1 MSLQAIEGQKVQSA
15 DKNAHQRK
23 IDVASEGMIFDTL
36 QKTQYTKPIDSTVRE
51 LATNAVDSIKE
62 RDIAREI
69 LSEEAKVEDYYLER
83 EGDKYKHS
91 KFDKSYYD
99 LSRFSNEPNVKLIY
113 RSCRNG
119 TGYVDQ
125 FVIEDEGVGIGM
137 PRLEGY
143 FDLGFSSKRNTKALL
158 GAFGLGNK
166 VALSTG
172 VDYYIMESR
181 HNGIY
186 HAFKC
191 FSRHIDSLV
200 PRFNDVGM
208 NPVTEFSSGAK
219 AHHEL
224 QDGNNFT
231 RITVPTKRFNK
242 DKFIHAV
249 KSQLL
254 YFPNIDF
261 VVEHYETAEDIIA
274 GNCLYTEDI
283 TFKALVEH
291 SSTNIVI
298 SNNRIYNKPHV
309 IIVRDTNDTQTTGV
323 CYGQHG
329 RSIK

>member
-15 DKNAHQRK
+15 NKNAHTRK

-36 QKTQYTKPIDSTVRE
+36 QKTQYTKPIESTVRE

-62 RDIAREI
+62 REIARDI
-69 LSEEAKVEDYYLER
+69 LTGKSKVEDYYLER

-113 RSCRNG
+113 RACSNG
-119 TGYVDQ
+119 NGYVDQ
-125 FVIEDEGVGIGM
+125 FVVEDAGVGIGM

-143 FDLGFSSKRNTKALL
+143 FDLGYSSKRNTKALL

-166 VALSTG
+166 VALSTN
-172 VDYYIMESR
+172 VDYYIMETR
-181 HNGIY
+181 HNGRY
-186 HAFKC
+186 YSFKC
-191 FSRHIDSLV
+191 FSRHIESLV
-200 PRFNDVGM
+200 PKFNATGT
-208 NPVTEFSSGAK
+208 NPETQFSSGAVVNY
-219 AHHEL
+219 EE
-224 QDGNNFT
+224 QDGPNFT

-242 DKFIHAV
+242 DKFVHAV

-261 VVEHYETAEDIIA
+261 RVEHYTDAEALEEGKII
-274 GNCLYTEDI
+274 YTEDI
-283 TFKALVEH
+283 QFKATVEH
-291 SSTNIVI
+291 TSENIII

-309 IIVRDTNDTQTTGV
+309 IIVRDTNSEETTGV